1 MNMKL
6 DKSRIEEVVS
16 NLNKTVDEM
25 KKHKKELG
33 DVKVEELTDQAYDV
47 LDEIKADM
55 DTVGELTEE
64 TIKHIEELIDAYERA
79 IILIDKAEQD
89 ATKILKALIQGTKQ
103 EVSQSILNSTERN
116 ARAMSDVLLS
126 GEVSLKDFT
135 NWAVEHNVSY
145 DDYMKTLQK
154 YREGRAEQGKVGK
167 MSDEEFFEGWGNRY
181 NTTKE
186 NAERKA
192 AEEAAARKEQERLD
206 SIQLDGKGGN
216 KLSLDDLRDGMLNG
230 NYKASE
236 LRDYM
241 EKFGYSEDDFRT
253 VMTDY
258 ATQRTADGKKFTN
271 GDKEEI
277 TADEWV
283 NSYADK
289 YLTGPE
295 KARRNAISLVESDEE
310 KPVSLDDLRDGFINK
325 NYTAGDLRDYM
336 EHNGYSKEDYQSV
349 LTEAYSD
356 KTMKMPNG
364 HTPESLAQSWAENWV
379 DPSSAGAAFGI
390 KSEEFKFVPKFN
402 LTNCPSGSGQ
412 FYGGHNYHD
421 GTGALPQDQQEAYQK
436 YLYNLCSA
444 TGMDYPLLLAML
456 YKENTGYVQGYSAGC
471 FGFTGHGSNV
481 EAYSEGGYN
490 ITKDDVNSD
499 MNAALMAT
507 FGTTDIANT
516 SYGNLY
522 YDAAQACE
530 VVKAHIAGRSGD
542 VGSGMR
548 HYCGGSP
555 DARFDVANQI
565 RAQLGWEQVNYY
577 NLQATYV

>member
-1 MNMKL
+1 MGVQM
-6 DKSRIEEVVS
+6 DKSKMNEVVN
-16 NLNKTVDEM
+16 NLNKAVDEL

-33 DVKVEELTDQAYDV
+33 DTKVDKLADQAYDV
-47 LDEIKADM
+47 LDEIKADI
-55 DTVGELTEE
+55 DTDGELTEE
-64 TIKHIEELIDAYERA
+64 TIKHLEELIEAYEKA
-79 IILIDKAEQD
+79 ISIIEQAEQE
-89 ATKILKALIQGTKQ
+89 AVHVLKALLQGTKK

-116 ARAMSDVLLS
+116 ARAMSEVLLS

-145 DDYMKTLQK
+145 EDYMKTLQK
-154 YREGRAEQGKVGK
+154 YREGKAESGKVSK
-167 MSDEEFFEGWGNRY
+167 MTDEEFLEGWGTRY
-181 NTTKE
+181 NNVKDE
-186 NAERKA
+186 KV
-192 AEEAAARKEQERLD
+192 RKEIEAKEKERLS
-206 SIQLDGKGGN
+206 SITLGGN
-216 KLSLDDLRDGMLNG
+216 GGKKLSLDDLRDGMLNG
-230 NYKASE
+230 NYKAGE

-241 EKFGYSEDDFRT
+241 EKMGYSEDEFRT

-258 ATQRTADGKKFTN
+258 AIQRTADGKKFTN

-295 KARRNAISLVESDEE
+295 KARRNAISLVESGEE

-349 LTEAYSD
+349 LTQAYSD
-356 KTMKMPNG
+356 KTMKMPEG
-364 HTPESLAQSWAENWV
+364 HTPETLAQSWAENWV

-402 LTNCPSGSGQ
+402 LTNCPKGSGQ
-412 FYGGHNYHD
+412 FYGGHNYTD
-421 GTGALPQDQQEAYQK
+421 GTGALAQDQQEAYQK
-436 YLYNLCSA
+436 YLYNLCSE

-456 YKENTGYVQGYSAGC
+456 YKENTGYIQGYSAGC

-490 ITKDDVNSD
+490 ITEEDVKSD
-499 MNAALMAT
+499 MDAALKAT

-542 VGSGMR
+542 VDSGMR

-565 RAQLGWEQVNYY
+565 RAQLGWEQVDYY
-577 NLQATYV
+577 NLQATYC

>member
-1 MNMKL
+1 MSTQMDKPKMNE
-6 DKSRIEEVVS
+6 IVN
-16 NLNKTVDEM
+16 NLNKAVDEL

-33 DVKVEELTDQAYDV
+33 DTKVDKLTDQAYDI
-47 LDEIKADM
+47 LDEIKADI
-55 DTVGELTEE
+55 DTIGELTEE
-64 TIKHIEELIDAYERA
+64 TIKHLEELIEAYEKAIA
-79 IILIDKAEQD
+79 IIEQAEQD
-89 ATKILKALIQGTKQ
+89 AVNVLKALLQGAKM

-116 ARAMSDVLLS
+116 ARAMSEVLLS
-126 GEVSLKDFT
+126 GEVSLKEFT
-135 NWAVEHNVSY
+135 DWAVEHNVSY
-145 DDYMKTLQK
+145 EDYMKTLQK
-154 YREGRAEQGKVGK
+154 YREGKAELGKASR
-167 MSDEEFFEGWGNRY
+167 MTDEEFLEGWGNRY
-181 NTTKE
+181 NNVKD
-186 NAERKA
+186 AKV
-192 AEEAAARKEQERLD
+192 RKEFEAKEKERLD
-206 SIQLDGKGGN
+206 GITLEGNGGK

-230 NYKASE
+230 NYKAGE

-241 EKFGYSEDDFRT
+241 EKFGYSEDEYRT

-258 ATQRTADGKKFTN
+258 ASQRAKDGKKF
-271 GDKEEI
+271 GDGLTPE
-277 TADEWV
+277 EWV
-283 NSYADK
+283 DSYADK

-295 KARRNAISLVESDEE
+295 KARRNAISLVSSNED

-325 NYTAGDLRDYM
+325 NYSAGELRDYM
-336 EHNGYSKEDYQSV
+336 EHNGYSKEDYKSV
-349 LTEAYSD
+349 LTQAYSD
-356 KTMKMPNG
+356 KTMKMPEG
-364 HTPESLAQSWAENWV
+364 HTPETLAQSWTDNWV

-412 FYGGHNYHD
+412 FYGGHNYKD
-421 GTGALPQDQQEAYQK
+421 GTGALPQEQQEAYQE
-436 YLYNLCSA
+436 YLYNLCSE

-490 ITKDDVNSD
+490 ITKSDVTND

-507 FGTTDIANT
+507 FGTTDISNT

-565 RAQLGWEQVNYY
+565 RDQLGWDRVDYY
-577 NLQATYV
+577 NLQATYC